1 MTGKLFYLQYGSK
14 KIEYNLLFSDRKTL
28 EISVYPD
35 CSIVV
40 KASSSYE
47 LPEIE
52 LKLRKR
58 ARWILKQIRYFQ
70 QFSPRTP
77 KRRYISG
84 ETHLYLGRRYQL
96 KVSNGELD
104 MVKLTRGAFLVSCR
118 NDCTQG
124 EVMARME
131 NWYFHK
137 ALEHFEKSLNQCWPK
152 FEKFQGKKPNFKI
165 RRMQNRWGSLL
176 NDSTIVLN
184 PELIKAPLICIDYVL
199 THELCHLVHHNHS
212 RDFYKLLEAV
222 MPNWENRKHKL
233 ELMLS

>member
-1 MTGKLFYLQYGSK
+1 MTDKLLYLQYGSK

-40 KASSSYE
+40 KASASYE

-118 NDCTQG
+118 NDSTQRDT
-124 EVMARME
+124 MAMME
-131 NWYFHK
+131 DWYSIK
-137 ALEHFEKSLNQCWPK
+137 ASVHFEKSLNRCWSE
-152 FEKFQGKKPNFKI
+152 FEKYQVIKPNFKI

-176 NDSTIVLN
+176 NNSMILLN
-184 PELIKAPLICIDYVL
+184 LELIKAPLRCVDYVV
-199 THELCHLVHHNHS
+199 THELCHLIHDNHS
-212 RDFYKLLEAV
+212 RDFYKLLESV